1 MFRGRILFMMAAFI
15 GLATIGYVES
25 WGADWKVYGE
35 TGFGVSYYDSGSITH
50 PSKDIVRVWTK
61 TVYSR
66 NGAIRLVIRY
76 GSRYENLSHSVR
88 LREINCVDKTY
99 RFLSMQNYS
108 QDGVVL
114 FSEEG
119 KKEWDFI
126 VPDSMDESLYQE
138 VCR

>member
-1 MFRGRILFMMAAFI
+1 MFRVSLLFTIGVFI
-15 GLATIGYVES
+15 GLATLGDAES

-35 TGFGVSYYDSGSITH
+35 TGFGVSSYDTGSITH
-50 PSKDIVRVWTK
+50 PSANIVRVWTK

-66 NGAIRLVIRY
+66 NGMLRLVIRH
-76 GSRYENLSHSVR
+76 GSLYENLSHSVR
-88 LREINCVDKTY
+88 LWEINCADKTY

-114 FSEEG
+114 FSEEV

-126 VPDSMDESLYQE
+126 VPDSMDENLYKE
-138 VCR
+138 VCQ

>member
-1 MFRGRILFMMAAFI
+1 MMAVFI

-25 WGADWKVYGE
+25 WGADWKAYGE
-35 TGFGVSYYDSGSITH
+35 TGFGVSSYDTENITH
-50 PSKDIVRVWTK
+50 PSKNIVRVWTK

-66 NGAIRLVIRY
+66 NGTIRLVIKH

-88 LREINCVDKTY
+88 LWEINCVDKTY
-99 RFLSMQNYS
+99 RFLSLQNYS

-114 FSEEG
+114 FSEEV

-126 VPDSMDESLYQE
+126 VPDSMDENLYKE
-138 VCR
+138 VCQ